1 MSKSSCNSHNDSLA
15 LALGIHETTKGVR
28 GSRLGSVL
36 VGLFGINV
44 ILAGIFPT
52 DAVDAEGQVQSQT
65 TAGIVH
71 FAVALLAYAIAIAGM
86 LVLSGT
92 FKRDA
97 RWRSFWP
104 FSLALALAGLV
115 VFLTLF
121 FLPVPNGNQ
130 WAGLYQRVFVGTIV
144 SWLILAAIRLR
155 SIAVG
160 PSTRRLSRAR

>member
-1 MSKSSCNSHNDSLA
+1 MA
-15 LALGIHETTKGVR
+15 LASGIRETTRGVW

-36 VGLFGINV
+36 VGLFATSV
-44 ILAGIFPT
+44 ILTGVFPA
-52 DAVDAEGQVQSQT
+52 DAVDTEGRVQSQT

-71 FAVALLAYAIAIAGM
+71 FAVALLAYMIVIAGM
-86 LVLSGT
+86 FVLSKT

-104 FSLALALAGLV
+104 FSLALAFAALAI
-115 VFLTLF
+115 FSALF

-144 SWLILAAIRLR
+144 SWLLLAAIRLR
-155 SIAVG
+155 SIAAA
-160 PSTRRLSRAR
+160 PSTQQASQVG